1 MHTDQEE
8 SNEQG
13 TSQSAGRSFGAFLLE
28 VAKVVIVAL
37 AIIIPVKQFLFQPF
51 SVKGASMLPNFHDN
65 EYLIV
70 NEIGYRLNEPT
81 RGDVVV
87 LRFPNDPS
95 QYFIKRIVG
104 LPGETVEIAHGAV
117 TISNSVYPEGFV
129 LKEEAYLP
137 KGTTTSGNVRVTLSS
152 SQYYVLGDNRS
163 SSLDSRSASLG
174 PIPRSAII
182 GEAWLRLWPVNRIT
196 VLQTPVYSIE

>member
-1 MHTDQEE
+1 MQTEND
-8 SNEQG
+8 EQ
-13 TSQSAGRSFGAFLLE
+13 TEQTTQSSTGRSFGAFLLE
-28 VAKVVIVAL
+28 VTKVVVVAL

-51 SVKGASMLPNFHDN
+51 SVKGASMEPNFHDN

-70 NEIGYRLNEPT
+70 NEIGYRFSEPE

-87 LRFPNDPS
+87 LRYPRDPS

-104 LPGETVEIAHGAV
+104 LPGETVKITRGVV
-117 TISNSVYPEGFV
+117 TIHNPEHPEGFI
-129 LKEEAYLP
+129 LNEDAYLP
-137 KGTTTSGNVRVTLSS
+137 KGTTTSSGADATLGDDE
-152 SQYYVLGDNRS
+152 YYVLGDNRN

-174 PIPRSAII
+174 PVKGSAII
-182 GEAWLRLWPVNRIT
+182 GEAWLRLWPVSRVS